1 MNLHEYQA
9 SQLLAKFHLP
19 IVPGGSASSIQEAN
33 NVVSILQHLNPLG
46 YVIKAQ
52 VHSGGRGRGV
62 FKKSQLQGGVQIVE
76 SGKQIIDYAGQ
87 MLGDQLVTKQSGP
100 EGKPCNTVYIVE
112 KVKLKRELYLSIMI
126 DRENACP
133 LVICSPKGGM
143 GIEEVDPQFIL

>member
-1 MNLHEYQA
+1 M
-9 SQLLAKFHLP
+9 
-19 IVPGGSASSIQEAN
+19 
-33 NVVSILQHLNPLG
+33 G

-62 FKKSQLQGGVQIVE
+62 FKNSQLKGGVQIVDIPDQVTE
-76 SGKQIIDYAGQ
+76 YAKQ

-112 KVKLKRELYLSIMI
+112 KVKLQRELYLSIMI

-133 LVICSPKGGM
+133 LIICSPKGGM